1 MSYKSKIL
9 MTKLTDENYIENT
22 LKGDSNAFAF
32 LIDKYKDMVF
42 TLAIKMVKSREV
54 AEEVSQDAFLK
65 AYKYLSKFKGDSK
78 FSTWL
83 YKIAYNTCLDAIK
96 KNSNQK
102 NNIPIDEIT
111 INYISSVES
120 VLDEIEREERAEI
133 INDCLEQLAED
144 EKAILLFF
152 YFKELSLKEIIEITS
167 MSEANVKVKLHRA
180 RKKLLSIVKNTI
192 EPELISHYGR
202 K

>member
-1 MSYKSKIL
+1 
-9 MTKLTDENYIENT
+9 MTKLTDENYIEKI
-22 LKGDSNAFAF
+22 LKGDSNTFAF

-42 TLAIKMVKSREV
+42 TLAIKMVKNREV

-65 AYKYLSKFKGDSK
+65 AYKYLPKFKGDSK

-83 YKIAYNTCLDAIK
+83 YKIAYNTSLDAIK
-96 KNSNQK
+96 KNSNQY
-102 NNIPIDEIT
+102 NNVAIDEIT
-111 INYISSVES
+111 VNYISSIETI
-120 VLDEIEREERAEI
+120 LDGIEREERATI

-144 EKAILLFF
+144 EKAILVFF
-152 YFKELSLKEIIEITS
+152 YFKELSLKEIVEITS

-180 RKKLLSIVKNTI
+180 RKKLLSIVKNTV

>member
-1 MSYKSKIL
+1 
-9 MTKLTDENYIENT
+9 MTKLTDKNYIEKT

-42 TLAIKMVKSREV
+42 TLAIKMVKSREE

-65 AYKYLSKFKGDSK
+65 AYKYLPKFKGDSK

-83 YKIAYNTCLDAIK
+83 YKIAYNASLDAIK
-96 KNSNQK
+96 KKKSEYNTVT
-102 NNIPIDEIT
+102 IDEIT
-111 INYISSVES
+111 INYIASVES
-120 VLDEIEREERAEI
+120 VLDGIERKERAEI
-133 INDCLEQLAED
+133 INDCLEQLQED

-167 MSEANVKVKLHRA
+167 LSEANVKVKLHRA
-180 RKKLLSIVKNTI
+180 RKKLLSIVKNTV

>member
-1 MSYKSKIL
+1 MA
-9 MTKLTDENYIENT
+9 KLTDEDYIEKT
-22 LKGDSNAFAF
+22 LNGDSNAFAF
-32 LIDKYKDMVF
+32 LIERYKDMVF
-42 TLAIKMVKSREV
+42 TLAVKMTKNREE

-65 AYKYLSKFKGDSK
+65 AFKYLPKFKGDSK

-83 YKIAYNTCLDAIK
+83 YKIAYHTSLDAIK
-96 KNSNQK
+96 KYSSHR
-102 NNIPIDEIT
+102 NNITIDEIT
-111 INYISSVES
+111 INYISSVETI
-120 VLDEIEREERAEI
+120 LDGIERKERAI
-133 INDCLEQLAED
+133 VINNCLEKLPED

-152 YFKELSLKEIIEITS
+152 YFKELSLKEIVEITS

-180 RKKLLSIVKNTI
+180 RKKLLSIVKNTV

>member
-1 MSYKSKIL
+1 
-9 MTKLTDENYIENT
+9 MTKLTDENYIEKI
-22 LKGDSNAFAF
+22 LKGDSNTFAF

-42 TLAIKMVKSREV
+42 TLAIKMVKNREV

-65 AYKYLSKFKGDSK
+65 AYKYLPKFKGDSK

-83 YKIAYNTCLDAIK
+83 YKIAYNTSLDAIK
-96 KNSNQK
+96 KNSNQY
-102 NNIPIDEIT
+102 NNVAIDEIT
-111 INYISSVES
+111 VNYISSIETI
-120 VLDEIEREERAEI
+120 LDGIEREERATI

-144 EKAILLFF
+144 EKAILVFF
-152 YFKELSLKEIIEITS
+152 YFKELSLKEIVEITS

-180 RKKLLSIVKNTI
+180 RKKLLSIVKKTV
-192 EPELISHYGR
+192 EPALISHYGR

>member
-1 MSYKSKIL
+1 
-9 MTKLTDENYIENT
+9 MTKLTDEDYIEKT
-22 LKGDSNAFAF
+22 LKGDANAFAF

-42 TLAIKMVKSREV
+42 TLAIKMVKSREE

-65 AYKYLSKFKGDSK
+65 AYKYLPNFKGDSK

-83 YKIAYNTCLDAIK
+83 YKIAYNASLDAIK
-96 KNSNQK
+96 KKKSEYNTIS
-102 NNIPIDEIT
+102 IDEIK
-111 INYISSVES
+111 INYIASVET
-120 VLDEIEREERAEI
+120 VLDEIERKERVEI
-133 INDCLEQLAED
+133 INDCLEQLEEE

-167 MSEANVKVKLHRA
+167 LSEANVKVKLHRA
-180 RKKLLSIVKNTI
+180 RKKLLSIVKNTV

>member
-1 MSYKSKIL
+1 MA
-9 MTKLTDENYIENT
+9 KLTDENYIEKT
-22 LKGDSNAFAF
+22 LNGDSNAFAF

-42 TLAIKMVKSREV
+42 TLAIKMVKNREV

-65 AYKYLSKFKGDSK
+65 AYKFLPKFKGDAK

-96 KNSNQK
+96 QNSIQYKNVA
-102 NNIPIDEIT
+102 IDEINV
-111 INYISSVES
+111 NYIFSVET
-120 VLDEIEREERAEI
+120 VLDGIEREERAVI
-133 INDCLEQLAED
+133 INDCLEQLPED

-167 MSEANVKVKLHRA
+167 MTEANVKVKLHRA
-180 RKKLLSIVKNTI
+180 RKKLLSIVKNTV

>member
-1 MSYKSKIL
+1 
-9 MTKLTDENYIENT
+9 MTKLTDENYIEKI
-22 LKGDSNAFAF
+22 LKGDSNTFAF

-42 TLAIKMVKSREV
+42 TLAIKMVKNREV

-65 AYKYLSKFKGDSK
+65 AYKYLPKFKGDSK

-83 YKIAYNTCLDAIK
+83 YKIAYNTSLDAIK
-96 KNSNQK
+96 KNSNQY
-102 NNIPIDEIT
+102 NNVAIDEIT
-111 INYISSVES
+111 VNYISSIETI
-120 VLDEIEREERAEI
+120 LDGIEREERATI

-144 EKAILLFF
+144 EKAILVFF
-152 YFKELSLKEIIEITS
+152 YFKELSLKEIVEITS

-180 RKKLLSIVKNTI
+180 RKKLLSIVKNTV
-192 EPELISHYGR
+192 ELELISHYGR

>member
-1 MSYKSKIL
+1 
-9 MTKLTDENYIENT
+9 MTKLTDEDYIEKT
-22 LKGDSNAFAF
+22 LKGDANAFAF

-42 TLAIKMVKSREV
+42 TLAIKMVKSREE

-65 AYKYLSKFKGDSK
+65 AYKYLPNFKGDSK

-83 YKIAYNTCLDAIK
+83 YKIAYNASLDAIK
-96 KNSNQK
+96 KKKSEYNTIS
-102 NNIPIDEIT
+102 IDEIT
-111 INYISSVES
+111 INYIASVET
-120 VLDEIEREERAEI
+120 VLDEIERKERVEI
-133 INDCLEQLAED
+133 INDCLEQLEEE

-167 MSEANVKVKLHRA
+167 LSEANVKVKLHRA
-180 RKKLLSIVKNTI
+180 RKKLLSIVKNTV

>member
-1 MSYKSKIL
+1 
-9 MTKLTDENYIENT
+9 MTKLTDENYIEKI
-22 LKGDSNAFAF
+22 LKGDSNTFAF

-42 TLAIKMVKSREV
+42 TLAIKMVKNREV

-65 AYKYLSKFKGDSK
+65 AYKYLPKFKGDSK

-83 YKIAYNTCLDAIK
+83 YKIAYNTSLDAIK
-96 KNSNQK
+96 KNSNQY
-102 NNIPIDEIT
+102 NNVAIDEIT
-111 INYISSVES
+111 VNYISSNETI
-120 VLDEIEREERAEI
+120 LDGIEREERATI

-144 EKAILLFF
+144 EKAILVFF
-152 YFKELSLKEIIEITS
+152 YFKELSLKEIVEITS

-180 RKKLLSIVKNTI
+180 RKKLLSIVKNTV

>member
-1 MSYKSKIL
+1 MA
-9 MTKLTDENYIENT
+9 KLTDENYIEKT
-22 LKGDSNAFAF
+22 LKGDSSAFAF

-42 TLAIKMVKSREV
+42 TLAIKMVKSREE

-65 AYKYLSKFKGDSK
+65 AYKYLPKFKGDSK

-83 YKIAYNTCLDAIK
+83 YKIAYHTSLDAIK
-96 KNSNQK
+96 KNDK
-102 NNIPIDEIT
+102 RRNNVTIDEIT
-111 INYISSVES
+111 VNYISSVETI
-120 VLDEIEREERAEI
+120 LDGIEREERAI
-133 INDCLEQLAED
+133 VINNCLEKLPED

-152 YFKELSLKEIIEITS
+152 YFKELSLKEIVEITS

-180 RKKLLSIVKNTI
+180 RKKLLSIVKNTV